1 MSRSTPHGEPHDW
14 VTRAADD
21 AIRHHEKTGA
31 SGPVTC
37 SSGISPSGPIHLGNL
52 REFLMPHFVADE
64 LRRRGVP
71 VRHLH
76 VWDDYDRFRKVP
88 RGVDPSYAEHI
99 GRPLSAV
106 PDPWG
111 CHPTWAEHWKEPVL
125 RAFAALG
132 ADLEEI
138 SQSERYRAGVYRE
151 EVLRAVRHRAEID
164 DVLSRHRT
172 RKPAGAAPAT
182 GEATGG
188 ATTDHAAQEAAAMAD
203 SVADEE
209 ESAGDAG
216 VGYFPFKPYCRDCG
230 RDTTTVTAYDDETTD
245 LAYTCSVCDYHGTT
259 NLATQDEGKLVW
271 KADWPMRWA
280 FENVDFEPAG
290 MDHATPGSSF
300 TVGHELVESV
310 WDYPRP
316 AWFGYGFVGFAGV
329 QKMSSSAGGAPTADD
344 ALRVLE
350 PGILRW
356 LYVRRQPRQTF
367 DIDFGPEVVR
377 LYDEW
382 DALARKA
389 ADPARRDAQ
398 VLAYERASAT
408 QTAGRLPSPEVV
420 VPFRT
425 LASVAD
431 VTAGSADQ
439 ISRIISHL
447 GHPHDSLDQLEPRL
461 SRAMAWTAEFVP
473 ESDRT
478 TVRSEPDAAA
488 LGALSPQER
497 EWIALLLQGL
507 QGELELDHVTSL
519 VYGVPKLARGL
530 ALDDQPTDE
539 VKADQKEFFRLL
551 YHLLVDAERGPR
563 LPTLI
568 VALGA
573 DRVRALLGA

>member
-1 MSRSTPHGEPHDW
+1 MATPDPSDW

-21 AIRHHEKTGA
+21 AVRHHERTGA
-31 SGPVTC
+31 DGPVTC
-37 SSGISPSGPIHLGNL
+37 SSGISPSGRVHLGNL

-88 RGVDPSYAEHI
+88 HGVDPSYAEHI
-99 GRPLSAV
+99 GRPLVAV

-111 CHPTWAEHWKEPVL
+111 CHDSWSTHFKEPVL
-125 RAFAALG
+125 ETFAALG
-132 ADLEEI
+132 AEVETI
-138 SQSERYRAGVYRE
+138 SQAERYRAGVYRD

-164 DVLSRHRT
+164 AVLDRHRT
-172 RKPAGAAPAT
+172 KRPV
-182 GEATGG
+182 EAEADG
-188 ATTDHAAQEAAAMAD
+188 DEHAAQEAEAMAD
-203 SVADEE
+203 SVAGDDEG
-209 ESAGDAG
+209 ESG
-216 VGYFPFKPYCRDCG
+216 VEYVPFKAYCRDCG
-230 RDTTTVTAYDDETTD
+230 RDTTTVTAYDDDTTD
-245 LAYTCSVCDYHGTT
+245 LSYVCSVCDFHGTT

-280 FENVDFEPAG
+280 FEHVDFEPAG

-329 QKMSSSAGGAPTADD
+329 QKMSSSAGGAPTAQD

-382 DALARKA
+382 DALGRKA
-389 ADPARRDAQ
+389 ADPAKRDVQ

-408 QTAGRLPSPEVV
+408 ATAGRLPAPRVV
-420 VPFRT
+420 VPFRM

-431 VTAGSADQ
+431 VTAGSAEQ
-439 ISRIISHL
+439 ISRIVSHL
-447 GHPHDSLDQLEPRL
+447 GHAHDSVDDLEPRL
-461 SRAMAWTAEFVP
+461 SRAVSWTEEFVP
-473 ESDRT
+473 EADRT
-478 TVRSEPDAAA
+478 TVRSSPDSERLAA
-488 LGALSPQER
+488 LTDRER
-497 EWIALLLQGL
+497 EWLTLLLDGL
-507 QGELELDHVTSL
+507 SEGELDLEPVTAL

-530 ALDDQPTDE
+530 ALDDKPTDE
-539 VKADQKEFFRLL
+539 VKADQKEFFGLL
-551 YHLLVDAERGPR
+551 YRLLVDAERGPR

-573 DRVRALLGA
+573 DRVRALLGG

>member
-1 MSRSTPHGEPHDW
+1 MSRSTPQGEPHDW

-31 SGPVTC
+31 PGPVTC
-37 SSGISPSGPIHLGNL
+37 SSGASPSGPVHLGNL

-88 RGVDPSYAEHI
+88 AGIDPSYAEHI
-99 GRPLSAV
+99 GRPYTAI

-111 CHPTWAEHWKEPVL
+111 CHATWSDHYKEPVV
-125 RAFAALG
+125 RALHTLG
-132 ADLEEI
+132 VDMEEI
-138 SQSERYRAGVYRE
+138 SQTERYRSGVYRDQ
-151 EVLRAVRHRAEID
+151 VLHAVRHRHDID
-164 DVLSRHRT
+164 AVLAQHRT
-172 RKPAGAAPAT
+172 RKPAPDAVADET
-182 GEATGG
+182 G
-188 ATTDHAAQEAAAMAD
+188 DHAAQEADALAE
-203 SVADEE
+203 SVANDDDGE
-209 ESAGDAG
+209 DAVAD

-230 RDTTTVTAYDDETTD
+230 RDTTTVTAYDDDTTD
-245 LAYTCSVCDYHGTT
+245 LSYTCSVCDYHGTT

-280 FENVDFEPAG
+280 FEHVDFEPAG

-300 TVGHELVESV
+300 TVGHELVETV

-329 QKMSSSAGGAPTADD
+329 QKMSSSAGGAPTAED

-356 LYVRRQPRQTF
+356 LYVRRQPKQTF

-389 ADPARRDAQ
+389 ADPAKRDVQ
-398 VLAYERASAT
+398 VLAYERASST
-408 QTAGRLPSPEVV
+408 QTAGRLPEPEVV
-420 VPFRT
+420 VPFRM
-425 LASVAD
+425 LSSVAD
-431 VTAGSADQ
+431 VTAGSAEQ
-439 ISRIISHL
+439 ISRIVGTM
-447 GHPHDSLDQLEPRL
+447 GHPHDSVDQLEPRL
-461 SRAMAWTAEFVP
+461 SRAIAWTEEFVP
-473 ESDRT
+473 ASDRT
-478 TVRSEPDAAA
+478 TVRTEPDAPAIE
-488 LGALSPQER
+488 ALSSQER
-497 EWIALLLQGL
+497 EWLSLLLQGL
-507 QGELELDHVTSL
+507 QGDLELERVTSL
-519 VYGVPKLARGL
+519 VYGVPKLARGMS
-530 ALDDQPTDE
+530 LDEKPTDE

-568 VALGA
+568 VALGT

>member
-1 MSRSTPHGEPHDW
+1 MSRSTPKGEPHDW

-21 AIRHHEKTGA
+21 AIRHHEKSGA

-37 SSGISPSGPIHLGNL
+37 SSGASPSGPVHLGNL

-88 RGVDPSYAEHI
+88 AGVDPSYADHI
-99 GRPLSAV
+99 GRPYTAI

-111 CHPTWAEHWKEPVL
+111 CHATWSDHFKEPIVTAL
-125 RAFAALG
+125 RALG
-132 ADLEEI
+132 VDMEEI
-138 SQSERYRAGVYRE
+138 SQTERYRAGVYRD
-151 EVLRAVRHRAEID
+151 EVLRAVRARRDID
-164 DVLSRHRT
+164 AVLGKYRT
-172 RKPAGAAPAT
+172 KKADPST
-182 GEATGG
+182 EASQ
-188 ATTDHAAQEAAAMAD
+188 ADDHAAQEAEAMAD
-203 SVADEE
+203 SVAIDDEAE
-209 ESAGDAG
+209 GESG
-216 VGYFPFKPYCRDCG
+216 VGYFPFKPYCHDCG
-230 RDTTTVTAYDDETTD
+230 RDTTTVTTYDDETTD
-245 LAYTCSVCDYHGTT
+245 LTYTCSVCDYHGATQ
-259 NLATQDEGKLVW
+259 LATQDDGKLVW

-280 FENVDFEPAG
+280 FEHVDFEPAG

-300 TVGHELVESV
+300 TVGHELVESI

-329 QKMSSSAGGAPTADD
+329 QKMSSSAGGAPTAQD

-367 DIDFGPEVVR
+367 DIDFGQEVVR

-382 DALARKA
+382 DALTRKA
-389 ADPARRDAQ
+389 ADPDRRDVQ
-398 VLAYERASAT
+398 VLAYERAASTA
-408 QTAGRLPSPEVV
+408 TAGPLPTPEVV
-420 VPFRT
+420 VPFRM
-425 LASVAD
+425 LSSVAD
-431 VTAGSADQ
+431 VTAGSAEQ
-439 ISRIISHL
+439 ISRIVGHL
-447 GHPHDSLDQLEPRL
+447 GHAHDSVDQLEPRL
-461 SRAMAWTAEFVP
+461 SRAVAWTEDFVP
-473 ESDRT
+473 ATDRT
-478 TVRSEPDAAA
+478 TVRDQPDVVA
-488 LGALSPQER
+488 LEALSSQER
-497 EWIALLLQGL
+497 VWLSLLLQGL
-507 QGELELDHVTSL
+507 QGELELDTVTSL
-519 VYGVPKLARGL
+519 VYGVPKLARGMS
-530 ALDDQPTDE
+530 LDEKPTEE

-573 DRVRALLGA
+573 ERVRSLLGG

>member
-1 MSRSTPHGEPHDW
+1 MATQNPVDW

-21 AIRHHEKTGA
+21 AVRHHERTGA
-31 SGPVTC
+31 DGPITC
-37 SSGISPSGPIHLGNL
+37 SSGASPSGPVHLGNL

-88 RGVDPSYAEHI
+88 QGVPSSWSEHI
-99 GRPLSAV
+99 GRPLSGV

-111 CHPTWAEHWKEPVL
+111 CHPSWAEHYKEPLVRAL
-125 RAFAALG
+125 RDLG
-132 ADLEEI
+132 VEMEEI
-138 SQSERYRAGVYRE
+138 SQTERYRAGVYRA

-164 DVLSRHRT
+164 AVLARHRT
-172 RKPAGAAPAT
+172 RKVEPEMPGDD
-182 GEATGG
+182 E
-188 ATTDHAAQEAAAMAD
+188 HAAQEAEALAEW
-203 SVADEE
+203 VADDDEGE
-209 ESAGDAG
+209 DAATE
-216 VGYFPFKPYCRDCG
+216 VGWFPYRPYCADCG
-230 RDTTTVTAYDDETTD
+230 RDTTTVIAYDDDTTD
-245 LAYTCSVCDYHGTT
+245 VAYVCSVCDYHGTT

-280 FENVDFEPAG
+280 FEHVDFEPAG

-329 QKMSSSAGGAPTADD
+329 QKMSSSAGGAPTASD

-382 DALARKA
+382 DALGRKA
-389 ADPARRDAQ
+389 ADPDRRDLQ
-398 VLAYERASAT
+398 VLAYERAAAT
-408 QTAGRLPSPEVV
+408 ASSGALPAPAVV

-431 VTAGSADQ
+431 VTAGSAEQ
-439 ISRIISHL
+439 ISRIVSHM
-447 GHPHDSLDQLEPRL
+447 GHAHDSVDDLEPRL
-461 SRAMAWTAEFVP
+461 SRAINWTAEFVP
-473 ESDRT
+473 ESERT
-478 TVRSEPDAAA
+478 TVRTSPDTARLAD
-488 LGALSPQER
+488 LSDGER
-497 EWIALLLQGL
+497 EWVRLLLDALGDDE
-507 QGELELDHVTSL
+507 ELELDDVTAL

-530 ALDDQPTDE
+530 PLDAAPTDE
-539 VKADQKEFFRLL
+539 VKADQKAFFTLL
-551 YHLLVDAERGPR
+551 YNLLVDADRGPR

-568 VALGA
+568 MALGS
-573 DRVRALLGA
+573 DRVRTLLGAELTR

>member
-1 MSRSTPHGEPHDW
+1 MTPQDPVDW

-21 AIRHHEKTGA
+21 AVRHHERTGA
-31 SGPVTC
+31 DGPVTC
-37 SSGISPSGPIHLGNL
+37 SSGISPSGRVHLGNL

-88 RGVDPSYAEHI
+88 HGVDPSFAEHI
-99 GRPLSAV
+99 GRPLVDV

-111 CHPTWAEHWKEPVL
+111 CHDSWSTHFKEPVIET
-125 RAFAALG
+125 FAALG
-132 ADLEEI
+132 AEVETI
-138 SQSERYRAGVYRE
+138 SQAERYRAGLYRD

-164 DVLSRHRT
+164 DVLAKHRT
-172 RKPAGAAPAT
+172 KRVDASQPAAD
-182 GEATGG
+182 E
-188 ATTDHAAQEAAAMAD
+188 HAAQEAEALAE
-203 SVADEE
+203 SVANDDEE
-209 ESAGDAG
+209 TSGSG
-216 VGYFPFKPYCRDCG
+216 VGYFPFKPYCADCG
-230 RDTTTVTAYDDETTD
+230 RDTTTVTAYDDDTTD

-280 FENVDFEPAG
+280 FEHVDFEPAG

-300 TVGHELVESV
+300 TVGHELVESI

-316 AWFGYGFVGFAGV
+316 AWFGYGFVGFAGM
-329 QKMSSSAGGAPTADD
+329 QKMSSSAGGAPTASD

-350 PGILRW
+350 PAILRW
-356 LYVRRQPRQTF
+356 LYVRKQPRQTF

-382 DALARKA
+382 DALGRKA
-389 ADPARRDAQ
+389 TDPAKRDVQ

-408 QTAGRLPSPEVV
+408 SSYGALPSPRVV
-420 VPFRT
+420 VPFRM

-431 VTAGSADQ
+431 VTAGSSEQ
-439 ISRIISHL
+439 ISRIVSHL
-447 GHPHDSLDQLEPRL
+447 GHAHDSVDDLEPRL

-473 ESDRT
+473 EADRT
-478 TVRSEPDAAA
+478 SVRSEPDATAIE
-488 LGALSPQER
+488 ALSPQER
-497 EWIALLLQGL
+497 EWLALLLTGL
-507 QGELELDHVTSL
+507 QGDLELDAVTAL

-530 ALDDQPTDE
+530 SLDDKPTDE

-568 VALGA
+568 VALGT
-573 DRVRALLGA
+573 DRVRTLLGA

>member
-1 MSRSTPHGEPHDW
+1 MSGSDPSREPHDW

-21 AIRHHEKTGA
+21 AIRHHERSGA

-37 SSGISPSGPIHLGNL
+37 SSGASPSGPVHLGNL

-88 RGVDPSYAEHI
+88 AGVDPSYAEHI
-99 GRPLSAV
+99 GRPYSAI

-111 CHPTWAEHWKEPVL
+111 CHTSWSEHFKEPIR
-125 RAFAALG
+125 RALHTLG
-132 ADLEEI
+132 VDMEEI
-138 SQSERYRAGVYRE
+138 SQTERYRSGVYRE
-151 EVLRAVRHRAEID
+151 EVLRAVRRRHDID
-164 DVLSRHRT
+164 AVLERYRT
-172 RKPAGAAPAT
+172 RKVETAAHEAGAET
-182 GEATGG
+182 G
-188 ATTDHAAQEAAAMAD
+188 DHAAQESEAMAE
-203 SVADEE
+203 SVANDDEGE
-209 ESAGDAG
+209 DAAAG

-245 LAYTCSVCDYHGTT
+245 LAYTCVVCDYHGTT

-280 FENVDFEPAG
+280 FEHVDFEPAG

-329 QKMSSSAGGAPTADD
+329 QKMSSSAGGAPTASD

-356 LYVRRQPRQTF
+356 LYVRRQPKQTF
-367 DIDFGPEVVR
+367 DIDFGQEVVR

-389 ADPARRDAQ
+389 ADPERRDVR
-398 VLAYERASAT
+398 VLAYERAASTA
-408 QTAGRLPSPEVV
+408 TAGYLPAPEVV
-420 VPFRT
+420 VPFRM
-425 LASVAD
+425 LSSVAD
-431 VTAGSADQ
+431 VTAGSAEQ
-439 ISRIISHL
+439 ISRIVATM
-447 GHPHDSLDQLEPRL
+447 GYPHDSVEQLEPRL
-461 SRAMAWTAEFVP
+461 SRAVAWTEEFVP

-478 TVRSEPDAAA
+478 TVRDQPDLVAIE
-488 LGALSPQER
+488 ALSPQER
-497 EWIALLLQGL
+497 EWLALLLQGL
-507 QGELELDHVTSL
+507 QGDLDLDAVTSL
-519 VYGVPKLARGL
+519 VYGVPKVARGMS
-530 ALDDQPTDE
+530 LDAAPTDE
-539 VKADQKEFFRLL
+539 VKADQREFFRLL

-568 VALGA
+568 VALGSE
-573 DRVRALLGA
+573 RVRALLGA

>member
-1 MSRSTPHGEPHDW
+1 MSRSTPKGEPHDW

-21 AIRHHEKTGA
+21 AIRHHEKAGA
-31 SGPVTC
+31 TGPVTC
-37 SSGISPSGPIHLGNL
+37 SSGASPSGPVHLGNL

-76 VWDDYDRFRKVP
+76 VWDDYDRFRRVP
-88 RGVDPSYAEHI
+88 AGVDPSWETHI
-99 GRPLSAV
+99 GRPLSDV
-106 PDPWG
+106 PDPWS
-111 CHPTWAEHWKEPVL
+111 CHGSWARHYQEPLL
-125 RAFAALG
+125 RALHALG
-132 ADLEEI
+132 VDMEEI
-138 SQSERYRAGVYRE
+138 SQSERYRSGVYRD
-151 EVLRAVRHRAEID
+151 EVLRAVRHRGQIDAVLAAYRTKKVGARAEAD
-164 DVLSRHRT
+164 E
-172 RKPAGAAPAT
+172 T
-182 GEATGG
+182 G
-188 ATTDHAAQEAAAMAD
+188 DHAAQEAEAMAE
-203 SVADEE
+203 SVANDDEGE
-209 ESAGDAG
+209 DAAEG

-230 RDTTTVTAYDDETTD
+230 RDTTTVTAYDDDTSE
-245 LAYTCSVCDYHGTT
+245 LAYTCAVCDYHGTT

-280 FENVDFEPAG
+280 FEHVDFEPAG

-329 QKMSSSAGGAPTADD
+329 QKMSSSAGGAPTAED

-356 LYVRRQPRQTF
+356 LYVRRQPKQTF
-367 DIDFGPEVVR
+367 DIDFGQEVVR

-389 ADPARRDAQ
+389 ADPDRRDVQ
-398 VLAYERASAT
+398 VLAYERAAAT
-408 QTAGRLPSPEVV
+408 QTAGPLPTPEVV

-425 LASVAD
+425 LSSVAD
-431 VTAGSADQ
+431 VTAGSAEQ
-439 ISRIISHL
+439 ISRIV
-447 GHPHDSLDQLEPRL
+447 GHMGHAHDSVDQLEPRL
-461 SRAMAWTAEFVP
+461 SRAMAWTEEFVP
-473 ESDRT
+473 AADRT
-478 TVRSEPDAAA
+478 TVRTTPDAAA
-488 LGALSPQER
+488 IEALAPRER
-497 EWIALLLQGL
+497 EWLALLLQGL
-507 QGELELDHVTSL
+507 HGDLELESVTSL
-519 VYGVPKLARGL
+519 VYGVPKLARGMS
-530 ALDDQPTDE
+530 LDEKPTDE

-568 VALGA
+568 VALGS
-573 DRVRALLGA
+573 DRVRGLLGA

>member
-1 MSRSTPHGEPHDW
+1 MSRSTPLGEPHDW

-21 AIRHHEKTGA
+21 AIRHHEKSGA

-37 SSGISPSGPIHLGNL
+37 SSGISPSGSIHLGNL

-76 VWDDYDRFRKVP
+76 VWDDYDRFRRVP
-88 RGVDPSYAEHI
+88 AGVDPSYAEHI
-99 GRPLSAV
+99 GRPYTSV

-111 CHPTWAEHWKEPVL
+111 CHATWSDHFKEPIIT
-125 RAFAALG
+125 ALH
-132 ADLEEI
+132 DLGVDMEEI
-138 SQSERYRAGVYRE
+138 SQTERYRSGVYRD
-151 EVLRAVRHRAEID
+151 EVLRAVRRRGDID
-164 DVLSRHRT
+164 AVLARHRT
-172 RKPAGAAPAT
+172 RRSEPDIG
-182 GEATGG
+182 
-188 ATTDHAAQEAAAMAD
+188 TDEHSAQEAAAMAD
-203 SVADEE
+203 SVANDDEGE
-209 ESAGDAG
+209 DAAAG

-245 LAYTCSVCDYHGTT
+245 LAYTCSVCDYHGST

-280 FENVDFEPAG
+280 FEHVDFEPAG

-329 QKMSSSAGGAPTADD
+329 QKMSSSAGGAPTAAD

-367 DIDFGPEVVR
+367 DIEFGLEVVR

-389 ADPARRDAQ
+389 ADPERRDVQ
-398 VLAYERASAT
+398 TLAYDRASST
-408 QTAGRLPSPEVV
+408 MTAGALPTPEVV
-420 VPFRT
+420 VPFRM
-425 LASVAD
+425 LSSVAD
-431 VTAGSADQ
+431 VTAGSAEQ
-439 ISRIISHL
+439 ISRIVATM
-447 GHPHDSLDQLEPRL
+447 GHPHDSVEQLEPRL
-461 SRAMAWTAEFVP
+461 SRAIAWTEEFVP
-473 ESDRT
+473 AADRT
-478 TVRSEPDAAA
+478 TVRTEPDAAA
-488 LGALSPQER
+488 IEALSSQER
-497 EWIALLLQGL
+497 EWLALLLQGL
-507 QGELELDHVTSL
+507 QGDLELDAVTSL
-519 VYGVPKLARGL
+519 VYGVPKLARGMS
-530 ALDDQPTDE
+530 LDEKPTDE

-573 DRVRALLGA
+573 DRVRRLMGA

>member
-1 MSRSTPHGEPHDW
+1 MATPDPTDW

-21 AIRHHEKTGA
+21 AVRHHERTGGD
-31 SGPVTC
+31 GPVTC
-37 SSGISPSGPIHLGNL
+37 SSGISPSGPVHLGNL

-88 RGVDPSYAEHI
+88 HGVDASFAEHI
-99 GRPLSAV
+99 GRPLVAV

-111 CHPTWAEHWKEPVL
+111 CHDSWSTHFKEPVL
-125 RAFAALG
+125 ETFAALG
-132 ADLEEI
+132 ADVETI
-138 SQSERYRAGVYRE
+138 SQAERYRSGVYRD
-151 EVLRAVRHRAEID
+151 EVLRAVRHRADID
-164 DVLSRHRT
+164 AVLAKHRT
-172 RKPAGAAPAT
+172 KRPDAP
-182 GEATGG
+182 EP
-188 ATTDHAAQEAAAMAD
+188 TDEHAAQEAEAMAD
-203 SVADEE
+203 SVAHDD
-209 ESAGDAG
+209 GDRAEAEGG

-230 RDTTTVTAYDDETTD
+230 RDTTTVTTYDDDTYD
-245 LAYTCSVCDYHGTT
+245 LAYVCSVCDYHGTT

-280 FENVDFEPAG
+280 FEHVDFEPAG

-329 QKMSSSAGGAPTADD
+329 QKMSSSAGGAPTAQD

-356 LYVRRQPRQTF
+356 LYVRRQPKQTF

-382 DALARKA
+382 DALGRKA
-389 ADPARRDAQ
+389 ADPAKRDVQ
-398 VLAYERASAT
+398 VLAWERASSTA
-408 QTAGRLPSPEVV
+408 TAGRLPSPPVV
-420 VPFRT
+420 VPFRM

-431 VTAGSADQ
+431 VTAGSAEQ
-439 ISRIISHL
+439 ISRIVSHL
-447 GHPHDSLDQLEPRL
+447 GHAHDSVDDLEPRL
-461 SRAMAWTAEFVP
+461 SRAVSWTAEFVP

-478 TVRSEPDAAA
+478 TVRDEPDTARLAT
-488 LGALSPQER
+488 LTDQER
-497 EWIALLLQGL
+497 EWLALLLDGL
-507 QGELELDHVTSL
+507 SSGDLDLEPVTAL

-530 ALDDQPTDE
+530 ALDDKPTDE

-551 YHLLVDAERGPR
+551 YHLLVGAERGPR

-568 VALGA
+568 VALGVE
-573 DRVRALLGA
+573 RVRRLLGG

>member
-1 MSRSTPHGEPHDW
+1 MATKNPVDW

-21 AIRHHEKTGA
+21 AVRHHERTGA

-37 SSGISPSGPIHLGNL
+37 SSGASPSGPVHLGNL

-88 RGVDPSYAEHI
+88 KGVPASWAEHI
-99 GRPLSAV
+99 GRPLSGV

-111 CHPTWAEHWKEPVL
+111 CHPSWAEHYKEPLVN
-125 RAFAALG
+125 ALH
-132 ADLEEI
+132 DLGVEMEEI
-138 SQSERYRAGVYRE
+138 SQTERYRAGVYRE

-164 DVLSRHRT
+164 AVLARHRT
-172 RKPAGAAPAT
+172 RKVEAEAPAGD
-182 GEATGG
+182 E
-188 ATTDHAAQEAAAMAD
+188 HAAQEAEAMAE
-203 SVADEE
+203 SVANDEDD
-209 ESAGDAG
+209 DAATE
-216 VGYFPFKPYCRDCG
+216 VGWFPFRPYCHDCG
-230 RDTTTVTAYDDETTD
+230 RDTTTVTAYDDDTTD

-259 NLATQDEGKLVW
+259 DLATQDEGKLVW

-280 FENVDFEPAG
+280 FEHVDFEPAG

-329 QKMSSSAGGAPTADD
+329 QKMSSSAGGAPTASD

-356 LYVRRQPRQTF
+356 LYVRRQPKQTF

-382 DALARKA
+382 DALGRKA
-389 ADPARRDAQ
+389 ADPAKRDVQ
-398 VLAYERASAT
+398 VLAHERAAAT
-408 QTAGRLPSPEVV
+408 ESYGPLPAPRVV
-420 VPFRT
+420 VPFRM

-431 VTAGSADQ
+431 VTAGSAEQ
-439 ISRIISHL
+439 ISRIVSHL
-447 GHPHDSLDQLEPRL
+447 GHAHDSVDDLEPRL
-461 SRAMAWTAEFVP
+461 SRAVAWTAEFVP
-473 ESDRT
+473 ETDRT
-478 TVRSEPDAAA
+478 SVRSEPDLTAIE
-488 LGALSPQER
+488 ALSSQER
-497 EWIALLLQGL
+497 EWLSLLLQGL
-507 QGELELDHVTSL
+507 QGDLELEAVTSL
-519 VYGVPKLARGL
+519 VYGVPKLARGMS
-530 ALDDQPTDE
+530 LDERPTDE

-568 VALGA
+568 VALGSE
-573 DRVRALLGA
+573 RVRSLLGA

>member
-1 MSRSTPHGEPHDW
+1 MPTKEPVDW

-21 AIRHHEKTGA
+21 AVRHHEQTGA
-31 SGPVTC
+31 DGPVTC
-37 SSGISPSGPIHLGNL
+37 SSGISPSGPVHLGNL
-52 REFLMPHFVADE
+52 REFLMPHFVAEE

-88 RGVDPSYAEHI
+88 RGVDPSFAEHI
-99 GRPLSAV
+99 GRPLVDV

-111 CHPTWAEHWKEPVL
+111 CHDSWSTHFKEPVI
-125 RAFAALG
+125 ATFAALG
-132 ADLEEI
+132 AEVETI
-138 SQSERYRAGVYRE
+138 SQAERYRAGVYRD

-164 DVLSRHRT
+164 AVLARHRT
-172 RKPAGAAPAT
+172 RKVDAAEPS
-182 GEATGG
+182 EAD
-188 ATTDHAAQEAAAMAD
+188 AEDAHAAQEAEAMAE
-203 SVADEE
+203 SVAADDDADQ
-209 ESAGDAG
+209 SASG
-216 VGYFPFKPYCRDCG
+216 VGYFPFRPYCHDCG

-245 LAYTCSVCDYHGTT
+245 LAYVCSVCDYHGDTR
-259 NLATQDEGKLVW
+259 LATQDEGKLVW

-280 FENVDFEPAG
+280 FEHVDFEPAG

-300 TVGHELVESV
+300 TVGHELVESI

-329 QKMSSSAGGAPTADD
+329 QKMSSSAGGAPTASD

-382 DALARKA
+382 DALGRKA
-389 ADPARRDAQ
+389 ADPARRDVQ
-398 VLAYERASAT
+398 VLAWERASAT
-408 QTAGRLPSPEVV
+408 RSSGPLPAPAVV
-420 VPFRT
+420 VPFRM

-431 VTAGSADQ
+431 VTAGSAEQ
-439 ISRIISHL
+439 ISRIVSHL
-447 GHPHDSLDQLEPRL
+447 GHAHDSVDDLEPRL
-461 SRAMAWTAEFVP
+461 SRAIAWTAEFVP
-473 ESDRT
+473 EADRT
-478 TVRSEPDAAA
+478 TVRDEPDSDRLAA
-488 LGALSPQER
+488 LTDTER
-497 EWIALLLQGL
+497 EWLRLLLDGL
-507 QGELELDHVTSL
+507 GEGDLELDAVTAL

-530 ALDDQPTDE
+530 DLDASPTDE
-539 VKADQKEFFRLL
+539 VKADQKVFFTLL
-551 YHLLVDAERGPR
+551 YRLLVDADRGPR
-563 LPTLI
+563 LPTLV

-573 DRVRALLGA
+573 DRVRALLTPA

>member
-1 MSRSTPHGEPHDW
+1 
-14 VTRAADD
+14 
-21 AIRHHEKTGA
+21 
-31 SGPVTC
+31 
-37 SSGISPSGPIHLGNL
+37 
-52 REFLMPHFVADE
+52 
-64 LRRRGVP
+64 
-71 VRHLH
+71 
-76 VWDDYDRFRKVP
+76 
-88 RGVDPSYAEHI
+88 
-99 GRPLSAV
+99 
-106 PDPWG
+106 
-111 CHPTWAEHWKEPVL
+111 
-125 RAFAALG
+125 
-132 ADLEEI
+132 
-138 SQSERYRAGVYRE
+138 
-151 EVLRAVRHRAEID
+151 
-164 DVLSRHRT
+164 
-172 RKPAGAAPAT
+172 
-182 GEATGG
+182 
-188 ATTDHAAQEAAAMAD
+188 
-203 SVADEE
+203 
-209 ESAGDAG
+209 
-216 VGYFPFKPYCRDCG
+216 
-230 RDTTTVTAYDDETTD
+230 
-245 LAYTCSVCDYHGTT
+245 
-259 NLATQDEGKLVW
+259 
-271 KADWPMRWA
+271 
-280 FENVDFEPAG
+280 

-300 TVGHELVESV
+300 TVGHELVETV

-329 QKMSSSAGGAPTADD
+329 QKMSSSAGGAPTAEE

-367 DIDFGPEVVR
+367 DIDFGPEVGR

-389 ADPARRDAQ
+389 ADPERRDAQ
-398 VLAYERASAT
+398 VLAYDRAAAT

-447 GHPHDSLDQLEPRL
+447 GHAHDSVGQLEPRL

-473 ESDRT
+473 AADRT
-478 TVRSEPDAAA
+478 TVRSEPDVAAIEA
-488 LGALSPQER
+488 LTAQER
-497 EWIALLLQGL
+497 EWVALLLQGL
-507 QGELELDHVTSL
+507 QGDLELEQVTAL

-530 ALDDQPTDE
+530 SLDDKPTDE

-573 DRVRALLGA
+573 ARVRTLLGG

>member
-1 MSRSTPHGEPHDW
+1 MATQDPVDW

-21 AIRHHEKTGA
+21 AVRHHERTGA

-37 SSGISPSGPIHLGNL
+37 SSGISPSGPVHLGNL

-88 RGVDPSYAEHI
+88 RGVDPSFAEHI
-99 GRPLSAV
+99 GRPLVDV

-111 CHPTWAEHWKEPVL
+111 CHDSWSTHFKEPVL
-125 RAFAALG
+125 ETFAALG
-132 ADLEEI
+132 AEVETI
-138 SQSERYRAGVYRE
+138 SQAERYRSGVYRD
-151 EVLRAVRHRAEID
+151 EVLRAVRHRTEID
-164 DVLSRHRT
+164 AVLDKHRT
-172 RKPAGAAPAT
+172 RKADQAASADD
-182 GEATGG
+182 A
-188 ATTDHAAQEAAAMAD
+188 HAVQEAEAMAD
-203 SVADEE
+203 SVAQDEE
-209 ESAGDAG
+209 EESGGGTSSG

-230 RDTTTVTAYDDETTD
+230 RDTTTVTAYDDDTAD
-245 LAYTCSVCDYHGTT
+245 LAYVCSVCDYHGTT

-280 FENVDFEPAG
+280 FEHVDFEPAG

-329 QKMSSSAGGAPTADD
+329 QKMSSSAGGAPTAQD

-367 DIDFGPEVVR
+367 DIDFGQEVVR

-382 DALARKA
+382 DALGRKA
-389 ADPARRDAQ
+389 ADPERRDVQ
-398 VLAYERASAT
+398 VLAYERAASTA
-408 QTAGRLPSPEVV
+408 TAGPLPAPEVV
-420 VPFRT
+420 VPFRM
-425 LASVAD
+425 LSSVAD
-431 VTAGSADQ
+431 VTAGSAEQ
-439 ISRIISHL
+439 ISRIVGHL
-447 GHPHDSLDQLEPRL
+447 GHAHDSVDQLEPRL
-461 SRAMAWTAEFVP
+461 SRAIAWTEEFVP
-473 ESDRT
+473 AADRT
-478 TVRSEPDAAA
+478 TVRAEPDRTAIE
-488 LGALSPQER
+488 ALSSQEG
-497 EWIALLLQGL
+497 EWLSLLLQGL
-507 QGELELDHVTSL
+507 HGDLELDSVTSL
-519 VYGVPKLARGL
+519 VYGVPKLARGM
-530 ALDDQPTDE
+530 ALDDKPTDE

-573 DRVRALLGA
+573 DRVRSLLSPA

>member
-1 MSRSTPHGEPHDW
+1 MSRSSPLGEPHDW

-21 AIRHHEKTGA
+21 AIRHHEKSGA

-37 SSGISPSGPIHLGNL
+37 SSGISPSGSIHLGNL

-76 VWDDYDRFRKVP
+76 VWDDYDRFRRVP
-88 RGVDPSYAEHI
+88 AGVDPSYAEHI
-99 GRPLSAV
+99 GRPYTSV

-111 CHPTWAEHWKEPVL
+111 CHATWSDHFKEPIIT
-125 RAFAALG
+125 ALH
-132 ADLEEI
+132 DLGVDMEEI
-138 SQSERYRAGVYRE
+138 SQTERYRSGVYRD
-151 EVLRAVRHRAEID
+151 EVLRAVRRRGDID
-164 DVLSRHRT
+164 AVLARHRT
-172 RKPAGAAPAT
+172 RRSEPDIG
-182 GEATGG
+182 
-188 ATTDHAAQEAAAMAD
+188 TDEHSAQEAAAMAD
-203 SVADEE
+203 SVANDDEGE
-209 ESAGDAG
+209 DAAAG

-245 LAYTCSVCDYHGTT
+245 LAYTCSVCDYHGST

-280 FENVDFEPAG
+280 FEHVDFEPAG

-329 QKMSSSAGGAPTADD
+329 QKMSSSAGGAPTAAD

-367 DIDFGPEVVR
+367 DIEFGLEVVR

-389 ADPARRDAQ
+389 ADPERRDVQ
-398 VLAYERASAT
+398 TLAYDRASST
-408 QTAGRLPSPEVV
+408 MTAGALPTPEVV
-420 VPFRT
+420 VPFRM
-425 LASVAD
+425 LSSVAD
-431 VTAGSADQ
+431 VTAGSAEQ
-439 ISRIISHL
+439 ISRIVATM
-447 GHPHDSLDQLEPRL
+447 GHPHDSVEQLEPRL
-461 SRAMAWTAEFVP
+461 SRAIAWTEEFVP
-473 ESDRT
+473 AADRT
-478 TVRSEPDAAA
+478 TVRTEPDAAA
-488 LGALSPQER
+488 IEALSSQER
-497 EWIALLLQGL
+497 EWLALLLQGL
-507 QGELELDHVTSL
+507 QGDLELDAVTSL
-519 VYGVPKLARGL
+519 VYGVPKLARGMS
-530 ALDDQPTDE
+530 LDEKPTDE

-573 DRVRALLGA
+573 DRVRRLLGA

>member
-1 MSRSTPHGEPHDW
+1 MPRSTPQSEPHDW

-37 SSGISPSGPIHLGNL
+37 SSGISPSGPVHLGNL
-52 REFLMPHFVADE
+52 REFLMPHFVAEE

-88 RGVDPSYAEHI
+88 AGVDPSYAEHI
-99 GRPLSAV
+99 GRPYVDV

-111 CHPTWAEHWKEPVL
+111 CHDSWSTHFKQPVL
-125 RAFAALG
+125 ETFAALG
-132 ADLEEI
+132 AEVETI
-138 SQSERYRAGVYRE
+138 SQAERYRAGVYRD

-164 DVLSRHRT
+164 AVLAQHRT
-172 RKPAGAAPAT
+172 KRVDPAPPPDESG
-182 GEATGG
+182 
-188 ATTDHAAQEAAAMAD
+188 DHAAQEAEAMAE
-203 SVADEE
+203 SVANDDEG
-209 ESAGDAG
+209 AGNATAG

-230 RDTTTVTAYDDETTD
+230 RDTTTVTSYDDDTTD
-245 LAYTCSVCDYHGTT
+245 LSYTCAVCDYHGTT
-259 NLATQDEGKLVW
+259 NLARQDEGKLVW

-280 FENVDFEPAG
+280 FEHVDFEPAG

-310 WDYPRP
+310 WEYPRP
-316 AWFGYGFVGFAGV
+316 AWFGYGFVGFAGM
-329 QKMSSSAGGAPTADD
+329 QKMSSSAGGAPTAAD
-344 ALRVLE
+344 ALQVLE

-356 LYVRRQPRQTF
+356 LYVRRQPKQTF

-389 ADPARRDAQ
+389 ADPARRDVQ
-398 VLAYERASAT
+398 VLAYERAAST
-408 QTAGRLPSPEVV
+408 TSAGRLPSPEVV
-420 VPFRT
+420 VPFRV
-425 LASVAD
+425 LSSVAD
-431 VTAGSADQ
+431 VTAGSAEQ
-439 ISRIISHL
+439 ISRIV
-447 GHPHDSLDQLEPRL
+447 GHMGHAHDSVDQLEPRL
-461 SRAMAWTAEFVP
+461 SRAMAWTEQFVP
-473 ESDRT
+473 AEDRT
-478 TVRSEPDAAA
+478 TVRSEPDTVAIE
-488 LGALSPQER
+488 ALSSQER
-497 EWIALLLQGL
+497 EWLSLLLQGL
-507 QGELELDHVTSL
+507 QGDLELEQVTAL

-530 ALDDQPTDE
+530 ALDEKPTDE

-573 DRVRALLGA
+573 DRVRSLLGA

>member
-1 MSRSTPHGEPHDW
+1 MSRSTPLGEPHDW

-21 AIRHHEKTGA
+21 AIRHHEKSGA

-76 VWDDYDRFRKVP
+76 VWDDYDRFRRVP
-88 RGVDPSYAEHI
+88 AGVDPSYAEHI
-99 GRPLSAV
+99 GRPYTSV

-111 CHPTWAEHWKEPVL
+111 CHATWSDHFKEPIIT
-125 RAFAALG
+125 ALH
-132 ADLEEI
+132 DLGVDMEEI
-138 SQSERYRAGVYRE
+138 SQTERYRSGVYRD
-151 EVLRAVRHRAEID
+151 EVLRAVRRRGDID
-164 DVLSRHRT
+164 AVLARHRT
-172 RKPAGAAPAT
+172 RRSEPDIG
-182 GEATGG
+182 
-188 ATTDHAAQEAAAMAD
+188 TDEHSAQEAAAMAD
-203 SVADEE
+203 SVANDDEGE
-209 ESAGDAG
+209 DAAAG

-245 LAYTCSVCDYHGTT
+245 LAYTCSVCDYHGST

-280 FENVDFEPAG
+280 FEHVDFEPAG

-329 QKMSSSAGGAPTADD
+329 QKMSSSAGGAPTAAD

-367 DIDFGPEVVR
+367 DIEFGLEVVR

-389 ADPARRDAQ
+389 ADPERRDVQ
-398 VLAYERASAT
+398 TLAYDRASST
-408 QTAGRLPSPEVV
+408 MTAGALPTPEVV
-420 VPFRT
+420 VPFRM
-425 LASVAD
+425 LSSVAD
-431 VTAGSADQ
+431 VTAGSAEQ
-439 ISRIISHL
+439 ISRIVATM
-447 GHPHDSLDQLEPRL
+447 GHPHDSVEQLEPRL
-461 SRAMAWTAEFVP
+461 SRAIAWTEEFVP
-473 ESDRT
+473 AADRT
-478 TVRSEPDAAA
+478 TVRTEPDAAA
-488 LGALSPQER
+488 IEALSSQER
-497 EWIALLLQGL
+497 EWLALLLQGL
-507 QGELELDHVTSL
+507 QGDLELDAVTSL
-519 VYGVPKLARGL
+519 VYGVPKLARGMS
-530 ALDDQPTDE
+530 LDEKPTDE

-573 DRVRALLGA
+573 DRVRRLLGA